1 MEVIVVIEENHG
13 EILSAV
19 DFENTIRGL
28 NTCQWLDEYTEI
40 YDFEEHKNK
49 TVGEIYGENWKEV
62 ILSRGM
68 EQFNEDFEGIFYLDW
83 REVWGI

>member
-1 MEVIVVIEENHG
+1 MEIIVVTEENHG

-28 NTCQWLDEYTEI
+28 TICQWLSESTEI
-40 YDFEEHKNK
+40 YDFEEDAYR
-49 TVGEIYGENWKEV
+49 TVGEIYGENWKKI

-83 REVWGI
+83 REVWGM